1 MLINPSPSPA
11 SRLLQVRI
19 TSLNGSNA
27 INTEPCRSWLASD
40 SDLAG
45 ETDVDQSA
53 AIASKPAPTGS
64 NYPAEW
70 LKRD

>member
-1 MLINPSPSPA
+1 MLINLPPSPA

-19 TSLNGSNA
+19 TPPNGSNA

-40 SDLAG
+40 GDMAG
-45 ETDVDQSA
+45 DNDVDQSA
-53 AIASKPAPTGS
+53 AIASKPAPAGS